1 MLQFLRDRLKIVIV
15 LSNKREEDNNWRGL
29 MAQYVLTQT
38 PKVYGSS
45 QILPDAINL
54 SGKRTGGI
62 MDAIGNFL
70 TKVDDFVWGIPLIV
84 LILAAGIYLT
94 FRLRLL
100 QVVHLPKALK
110 FMFKNEEEGEGEV
123 SSFGALCTA
132 LSATIGTGNIVGVA
146 TAIGCTALGTAVG
159 GPGALFWMWV
169 AAFFGMATKYAEGF
183 LAVRYRTIDNEGHV
197 LGGPFYYIEKGMG
210 RKWRWLAKIFAFF
223 GACVGLFGIGT
234 FTQVNGIASATLSFF
249 DPNKE
254 NAISIL
260 GKDYSIVTV
269 ITAIILAFVVGLVV
283 IGGIQ
288 RISKVSQVIVPFM
301 AILYI
306 VAVLVLI
313 IANIEKLPGALATI
327 VEYAFGAKAAAG
339 GVLAAIGISM
349 QKGIAR
355 GIFSNEAGLGSAPIA
370 AAAAKTKEPVRQ
382 GLVTMTGTFIDTIVV
397 CTLTGL
403 SIVMMG
409 SYTVKGI
416 EGVQVTTD
424 AFQKGLSFLPGQ
436 VSAFILMICL
446 VFFAFTTILGWD
458 YYGERC
464 LEYLT
469 NRNKAAVKVYRWL
482 YILAVFIG
490 PYMTVAAVWTIAD
503 IFNGLMAIP
512 NIIALFALSGVV
524 AKETREYFKNKKYKE
539 N

>member
-1 MLQFLRDRLKIVIV
+1 MSDFTDFLV
-15 LSNKREEDNNWRGL
+15 
-29 MAQYVLTQT
+29 
-38 PKVYGSS
+38 
-45 QILPDAINL
+45 
-54 SGKRTGGI
+54 
-62 MDAIGNFL
+62 
-70 TKVDDFVWGIPLIV
+70 KVDDLVWGIPLIV

-100 QVVHLPKALK
+100 QIVHLPKALK
-110 FMFKNEEEGEGEV
+110 YMFKNEEDGHGEV

-159 GPGALFWMWV
+159 GPGALLWMWV

-183 LAVRYRTIDNEGHV
+183 LAVRYRTIDEEGHV
-197 LGGPFYYIEKGMG
+197 LGGPFYYIENGMG
-210 RKWRWLAKIFAFF
+210 HKWKWLAKVFSFF

-234 FTQVNGIASATLSFF
+234 FTQVNGIASAVQSFF

-254 NAISIL
+254 DTVSIL
-260 GKDYSIVTV
+260 GTDYSIAIV
-269 ITAIILAFVVGLVV
+269 ITAFALAICVGLVV
-283 IGGIQ
+283 IGGIK
-288 RISKVSQVIVPFM
+288 RISSVSQVIVPFM

-306 VAVLVLI
+306 VTVLVLI
-313 IANIEKLPGALATI
+313 VTNIEKLPGALATI
-327 VEYAFGAKAAAG
+327 VEYAFGVKAVAG
-339 GVLAAIGISM
+339 GVLSSIAISM

-382 GLVTMTGTFIDTIVV
+382 GLVTMTGTFIDTIIV

-409 SYTVKGI
+409 SYKVVGL
-416 EGVQVTTD
+416 EGVQVTTH
-424 AFQKGLSFLPGQ
+424 AFQNGLSFLPAE
-436 VSAFILMICL
+436 VSSFILMICL

-464 LEYLT
+464 LEYLS
-469 NRNKAAVKVYRWL
+469 NKSKTAVQVYRWL

-490 PYMTVAAVWTIAD
+490 PYMTVKAVWTIAD

-512 NIIALFALSGVV
+512 NIIALFTLSGVV
-524 AKETREYFKNKKYKE
+524 AKETKEHFEKKKQE
-539 N
+539 SK